1 MNGRR
6 KNNEH
11 PDEHP
16 RNVFP
21 DEHPEEPPDKHPE
34 EPPDEHPRNVFQ
46 GEHLRKRIQIEQLQ
60 GKGSSPQYL
69 LLI

>member
-1 MNGRR
+1 MNERR

-11 PDEHP
+11 P
-16 RNVFP
+16 
-21 DEHPEEPPDKHPE
+21 EEPPDEHPE

-46 GEHLRKRIQIEQLQ
+46 DEHPEEHLRKRIQIEQLQ